1 MLIRETALRSQIRSL
16 LKEAELK
23 HSEDLVQK
31 IYEFYSKWKD
41 RDLQGQKA
49 YKAFEIP
56 AEQIIYDKN
65 QIKAGWIL
73 YQFINQD
80 DSIETAV
87 DFLKRKFDPSKF
99 LFDGLRNHSLEIA
112 TSIYTAR
119 PVDGRITMG
128 YFTVIDDKPVI
139 SLNNSQKRSEEEV
152 KTTIRHELQHL
163 TQAINNVCIKY
174 ANQIKA
180 LSGKYENLKKIDLE
194 ISDKFGTSKQKNRT
208 DFNQNKNKDQQSK
221 IVQVKFANMEFPF
234 DLKNLNYFA
243 DNAEYETWKSD
254 FVDTFVKYLFEKGHI
269 TKDRLKFAANVKRY
283 RNMSLK
289 QIKDEFSG
297 PQSDDIDKFIA
308 KKIRSQ
314 KMRFPKSKDEN
325 QSNNDE
331 PVALSIN
338 DLAGYMFNEYY
349 IHNPIARRAM
359 GINLLN
365 FILAMKYLNKKEVFS
380 DIFSHI
386 EDRFEKIAKS

>member
-1 MLIRETALRSQIRSL
+1 MLIKETALRSQIRSL

-41 RDLQGQKA
+41 RDLQGQIA
-49 YKAFEIP
+49 TRELEIP

-65 QIKAGWIL
+65 QIKAGWAL
-73 YQFINQD
+73 YRFINQG

-99 LFDGLRNHSLEIA
+99 LFNGLLNHSLELT

-119 PVDGRITMG
+119 PVDGRVTLG
-128 YFTVIDDKPVI
+128 YFTVIDGKPVI

-163 TQAINNVCIKY
+163 TQAINNICIKY
-174 ANQIKA
+174 ANQIKN

-194 ISDKFGTSKQKNRT
+194 ISDKFGASKQKNRT
-208 DFNQNKNKDQQSK
+208 EFNQNKNKDQQSE
-221 IVQVKFANMEFPF
+221 IVQIKFADMEFPF

-243 DNAEYETWKSD
+243 DDAEYETWKSD
-254 FVDTFVKYLFEKGHI
+254 FADAFVKFLFEKRYI
-269 TKDRLKFAANVKRY
+269 FKDYLKIAADTKKY

-289 QIKDEFSG
+289 QIKDETSWDKSG
-297 PQSDDIDKFIA
+297 KEF
-308 KKIRSQ
+308 
-314 KMRFPKSKDEN
+314 MFSKDMKY
-325 QSNNDE
+325 SKDKYDS
-331 PVALSIN
+331 LN
-338 DLAGYMFNEYY
+338 DLAGYMFNKNY
-349 IHNPIARRAM
+349 IHNAEARNALGR
-359 GINLLN
+359 NLLN

-386 EDRFEKIAKS
+386 EERFEKIASQ

>member
-99 LFDGLRNHSLEIA
+99 LFDGLRNHSLELA

-194 ISDKFGTSKQKNRT
+194 ISDKFGASKQKNRT
-208 DFNQNKNKDQQSK
+208 EFNQNKNKDQQSE
-221 IVQVKFANMEFPF
+221 IVQIKFADMEFPF

-243 DNAEYETWKSD
+243 DDAEYETWKSD
-254 FVDTFVKYLFEKGHI
+254 FVDAFVKYLFEKGYI
-269 TKDRLKFAANVKRY
+269 TKDLLKFAADTKRY

-289 QIKDEFSG
+289 QIKNEIPWDKSG
-297 PQSDDIDKFIA
+297 EMFKIIL
-308 KKIRSQ
+308 KIRSQ
-314 KMRFPKSKDEN
+314 KMKFTKSKDEIALP
-325 QSNNDE
+325 SLNDF
-331 PVALSIN
+331 
-338 DLAGYMFNEYY
+338 AGYMFNKNY
-349 IHNPIARRAM
+349 IHNTEARNAM
-359 GINLLN
+359 GNNLFN

-386 EDRFEKIAKS
+386 EERFEKIASQ